1 MTRERLIPPGGI
13 ATSSATIL
21 SDRIGHLPARQAGR
35 RSNPMSDEMREARV
49 RLDTGKVLRILTN
62 DLVSPAHEIAEIYK
76 QRWQIELFFRWIKQ
90 RLEIKRFIGT
100 SENAVRIQVAVA
112 LIAFLLLRLAHA
124 GQKAVPDLLAF
135 VRGVRV
141 HLLHRR
147 DINALDSPE
156 GPPEIDP
163 RQLSLEGC
171 FA

>member
-1 MTRERLIPPGGI
+1 M
-13 ATSSATIL
+13 
-21 SDRIGHLPARQAGR
+21 
-35 RSNPMSDEMREARV
+35 
-49 RLDTGKVLRILTN
+49 LRILTN

-90 RLEIKRFIGT
+90 HLEIKRFIGT

-135 VRGVRV
+135 VRGVHV

-156 GPPEIDP
+156 RPPEIDP